1 MRRWFLPVALIIAAV
16 GLIVAL
22 IRGVARD
29 ILVIPLLNL
38 FWQIGQAIESLP
50 QAIVWALIVLIGVVL
65 GLRSMV
71 DPPRFERMARGEA
84 ERGNRVAFWA
94 RLLSLAAR
102 DDYSRWRMAQRL
114 ALLATEA
121 IALRQGCD
129 LRQARRIVESGADFP
144 PTVRAYLRAGLG
156 PQPQVRG
163 VFDLLK
169 PKRSN
174 DPLALPPAEVIA
186 AIETLTQS

>member
-1 MRRWFLPVALIIAAV
+1 M
-16 GLIVAL
+16 
-22 IRGVARD
+22 
-29 ILVIPLLNL
+29 
-38 FWQIGQAIESLP
+38 
-50 QAIVWALIVLIGVVL
+50 
-65 GLRSMV
+65 
-71 DPPRFERMARGEA
+71 
-84 ERGNRVAFWA
+84 RVACGAGLLA
-94 RLLSLAAR
+94 RPAR

-129 LRQARRIVESGADFP
+129 LRQARRIVESGADFS

-163 VFDLLK
+163 VLDLLK

-174 DPLALPPAEVIA
+174 DPLALPPAEAIS
-186 AIETLTQS
+186 AIEALTQN

>member
-38 FWQIGQAIESLP
+38 FWQIGQAIEALP

-71 DPPRFERMARGEA
+71 DPPRFERKARGEG
-84 ERGNRVAFWA
+84 ENRVAFWA
-94 RLLSLAAR
+94 RLLGLAAR

-129 LRQARRIVESGADFP
+129 LRQARRIVESGADFS

-163 VFDLLK
+163 VLDLLK

-174 DPLALPPAEVIA
+174 DPLALPPAEAIS
-186 AIETLTQS
+186 AIEALTQN